1 MIHVALLGFGT
12 VGSGTAEVLTSNK
25 SMIESYVG
33 DKINIKYILDLR
45 EFPDSPF
52 ADRIVHDFNIIL
64 NDPEVSLV
72 AEMMGGAHPAYD
84 FSKAALE
91 AGKHVVT
98 SNKEVVATFGIELLK
113 LATEHGVRYL
123 FEASV
128 GGGIPVIRP
137 LMNDFN
143 SNSILSIDGILNGTT
158 NYMLT
163 KMKDEGLAFDT
174 VLRDAQQKGYAEKN
188 PDADIKGKD
197 AARKIVILAALAY
210 GKLISPEDI
219 YTEGITEISDIATT
233 LATQMGY
240 SIKLIG
246 HTERLDDGRVLAMVS
261 PRLIPPTNPLSH
273 ITDVFNGILVETDM
287 LGTTMFYGRGA
298 GKLPTAGAVVADILD
313 IARRPEEANT
323 LSWIAAT
330 PDDLAP
336 MSDYVCRHFLI
347 VSDPSGNLDRDT
359 LRGVFGEIK
368 QVIRTDGMVAF
379 ITSAMSE
386 ESISK
391 KLADT
396 DRIIFSHIRVLGE

>member
-1 MIHVALLGFGT
+1 MMHIALLGFGT

-25 SMIESYVG
+25 SMIEAYIG
-33 DKINIKYILDLR
+33 DEINIKYILDLR

-52 ADRIVHDFNIIL
+52 ADRIVHDFDTIL

-98 SNKEVVATFGIELLK
+98 SNKEVVATFGIELLET
-113 LATEHGVRYL
+113 ATAHGVRYL

-143 SNSILSIDGILNGTT
+143 SNSILAIDGILNGTT

-174 VLRDAQQKGYAEKN
+174 VLRDAQKKGYAEKN

-219 YTEGITEISDIATT
+219 YTEGITEISDVATT

-246 HTERLDDGRVLAMVS
+246 HTERIADGRVLAMVS
-261 PRLIPPTNPLSH
+261 PRLIPPSNPLSH

-323 LSWIAAT
+323 LSWTAAV
-330 PDDLAP
+330 PEDLAP

-347 VSDPSGNLDRDT
+347 VSDPRGDLDRDT

-368 QVIRTDGMVAF
+368 QVIRADGMVAF

-386 ESISK
+386 ETMAK
-391 KLADT
+391 KLSDT
-396 DRIIFSHIRVLGE
+396 DRIIFSHIRVLG

>member
-1 MIHVALLGFGT
+1 MLHIALLGFGT

-25 SMIESYVG
+25 SMIESYIG
-33 DKINIKYILDLR
+33 DTIHIKYILDLR

-52 ADRIVHDFNIIL
+52 ADRIVHDFDTIL
-64 NDPEVSLV
+64 NDPEVTLV

-113 LATEHGVRYL
+113 TATENGVRYL

-174 VLRDAQQKGYAEKN
+174 VLRDAQKKGYAERN

-219 YTEGITEISDIATT
+219 YTEGITEISDVATT

-246 HTERLDDGRVLAMVS
+246 HTERIADGRVLAMVS
-261 PRLIPPTNPLSH
+261 PRLIPPFNPLSH

-313 IARRPEEANT
+313 IARHPGEVNT
-323 LSWIAAT
+323 LSWNAAT

-336 MSDYVCRHFLI
+336 LSNYVCPHFLI
-347 VSDPSGNLDRDT
+347 LSDPDGKGDRDA
-359 LRGVFGEIK
+359 LRGIFGEIR
-368 QVIRTDGMVAF
+368 QVIRFDGMVAF
-379 ITSAMSE
+379 ITAAMSE
-386 ESISK
+386 TAIAE
-391 KLADT
+391 KLEKT
-396 DRIIFSHIRVLGE
+396 DRIVFSHIRVLD

>member
-25 SMIESYVG
+25 SMIEAYIG
-33 DKINIKYILDLR
+33 DQINIKYILDLR
-45 EFPDSPF
+45 DFPGSPF
-52 ADRIVHDFNIIL
+52 ADRIVHDFNVIL

-98 SNKEVVATFGIELLK
+98 SNKEVVATFGIELLET
-113 LATEHGVRYL
+113 ATAHGVRYL

-143 SNSILSIDGILNGTT
+143 SNSILAIDGILNGTT

-174 VLRDAQQKGYAEKN
+174 VLRDAQKKGYAEKN

-219 YTEGITEISDIATT
+219 YTEGITEISDVATT

-240 SIKLIG
+240 AIKLIG

-313 IARRPEEANT
+313 IARRPGEVNT
-323 LSWIAAT
+323 LSWTAAT
-330 PDDLAP
+330 ADDLAP
-336 MSDYVCRHFLI
+336 MSDYVCRHFII
-347 VSDPSGNLDRDT
+347 VSDPNGDLDRDT

-368 QVIRTDGMVAF
+368 QVIRADGMVAF

-386 ESISK
+386 EAMAK

-396 DRIIFSHIRVLGE
+396 DRIVFSHIRVLG

>member
-1 MIHVALLGFGT
+1 MMHIALLGFGT

-25 SMIESYVG
+25 SMIESYIG
-33 DKINIKYILDLR
+33 DEINIKYILDLR
-45 EFPDSPF
+45 DFPESPF
-52 ADRIVHDFNIIL
+52 ADRIVHDFDTIL
-64 NDPEVSLV
+64 NDPEISLV

-98 SNKEVVATFGIELLK
+98 SNKEVVATFGIELLET
-113 LATEHGVRYL
+113 ATAHGVRYL

-143 SNSILSIDGILNGTT
+143 SNSILAIDGILNGTT

-174 VLRDAQQKGYAEKN
+174 VLRDAQKKGYAERN

-210 GKLISPEDI
+210 GKLISPEAI
-219 YTEGITEISDIATT
+219 YTEGITEISDVATT

-246 HTERLDDGRVLAMVS
+246 HTERIADGRVLAMVS
-261 PRLIPPTNPLSH
+261 PRLIPPSNPLSH

-313 IARRPEEANT
+313 IARRPGETNT
-323 LSWIAAT
+323 LSWTAAT
-330 PDDLAP
+330 PEDLAP
-336 MSDYVCRHFLI
+336 MDDYVSGHFLI
-347 VSDPSGNLDRDT
+347 FSNPDGKVDRDT
-359 LRGVFGEIK
+359 LRGHFGEIK
-368 QVIRTDGMVAF
+368 QVICSDGMVAF
-379 ITSAMSE
+379 ITGAMSE
-386 ESISK
+386 QDMAK
-391 KLADT
+391 KLEKT
-396 DRIIFSHIRVLGE
+396 DRIVFSHIRVLG